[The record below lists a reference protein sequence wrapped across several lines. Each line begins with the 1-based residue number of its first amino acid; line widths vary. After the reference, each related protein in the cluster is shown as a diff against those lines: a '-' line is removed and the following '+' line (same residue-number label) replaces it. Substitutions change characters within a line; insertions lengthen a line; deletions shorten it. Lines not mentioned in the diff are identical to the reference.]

1 MSSVLLPEAPSAPVL
16 GVVDALLAV
25 RASAFVGRRY
35 VCSCCGWHL
44 RAFTAGG
51 TSMREKPTGYCPR
64 CNAKARHRRIWLYL
78 EQRTDLLTTPAR
90 LLHVSPKYALAR
102 RFARTATLDPVG
114 IDLVPG
120 PHVDMV
126 ADLRDLPFPSA
137 SFDVALCVHVLE
149 EIEEDRTAMAELHR
163 VVRPGGWALVSVPT
177 RLDQPTY
184 EDPSIVTPRDRR
196 RAFGERAHVRVY
208 GHDLVDRLEGVGF
221 RVEVDLARDVDAATR
236 DRYGLRDDENLFLCH
251 R

>member
-1 MSSVLLPEAPSAPVL
+1 MTSTLIPEVPSAPTL
-16 GVVDALLAV
+16 GAVDALLAV

-35 VCSCCGWHL
+35 VCPCCGWHL

-51 TSMREKPTGYCPR
+51 TSMRRRPTGYCPR

-78 EQRTDLLTTPAR
+78 EERTDLFTRPAR
-90 LLHVSPKYALAR
+90 LLHVAPKYALAR
-102 RFARTATLDPVG
+102 RFARMPHLDPVG

-120 PHVDMV
+120 PHVHTI
-126 ADLRDLPFPSA
+126 ADLRDLPFPTA
-137 SFDVALCVHVLE
+137 SVDVALCVHVLE
-149 EIEEDRTAMAELHR
+149 EVEEDLVAMAELHR

-184 EDPSIVTPRDRR
+184 EDPTIVTPRDRR

-208 GHDLVDRLEGVGF
+208 GHDLVDRLASVGF
-221 RVEVDLARDVDAATR
+221 RVEVDLAADVDQATR
-236 DRYGLRDDENLFLCH
+236 DRFGLRDDENLFLCH